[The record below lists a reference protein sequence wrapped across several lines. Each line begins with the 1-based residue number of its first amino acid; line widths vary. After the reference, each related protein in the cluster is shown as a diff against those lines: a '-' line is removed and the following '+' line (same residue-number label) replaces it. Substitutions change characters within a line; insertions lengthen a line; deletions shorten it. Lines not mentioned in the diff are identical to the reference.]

1 MNAEEVLSE
10 RSVQFSS
17 QGADLVVKCL
27 NPEHE
32 DGSPSMRIDKITG
45 AFHCFSCGFKG
56 SIFKH
61 FGLVNDLKDVRIQ
74 SIKKKISKLL
84 AADISMPI
92 GSVPFTEP
100 FRDISVETLN
110 RFEAFTHRDF
120 EHRIVFPIRDILGEI
135 IKFIGRHMHSNVNP
149 KYILTPPKV
158 SPPLFPSKP
167 KMLQGSIILV
177 EGIFDMLNLQD
188 KGLSNAVCAFGTQT
202 LLKSWEEKLDPFKL
216 LGLNKVYILF
226 DGDAAGQVAAKKL
239 DKEINKEYL
248 TEIINLP
255 EGVDPGDLSEEDVL
269 ALKELVYEKNNS

>member
-1 MNAEEVLSE
+1 MNAEEVLSDKH
-10 RSVQFSS
+10 VQFSS
-17 QGADLVVKCL
+17 QGGDLVVKCL

-32 DGSPSMRIDKITG
+32 DGTPSMRIDKITG

-74 SIKKKISKLL
+74 NVKKKISKLL

-92 GSVPFTEP
+92 GAVPFIDSY
-100 FRDISVETLN
+100 RDISAETLI
-110 RFEAFTHRDF
+110 RFEAFTHKDF

-135 IKFIGRHMHSNVNP
+135 IIFIGRHMHSNVNP
-149 KYILTPPKV
+149 KYMLTPPKA

-188 KGLSNAVCAFGTQT
+188 KGLPNTVCAFGTQT

-216 LGLNKVYILF
+216 QGLNKVYILF
-226 DGDAAGQVAAKKL
+226 DGDTAGQTAANKL
-239 DKEINKEYL
+239 EKEINKEYL
-248 TEIINLP
+248 TEVITLP
-255 EGVDPGDLSEEDVL
+255 DGVDPGDLSEEDVM
-269 ALKELVYEKNNS
+269 ALRELVYEKK